1 MEWLNLQIIDN
12 EEKET
17 QFKNLEAIFNKFIE
31 ENFQNQINNFVC
43 KRKEQ
48 KIYTNGNRTNSTQ
61 HIIVI
66 ILSVQSKTKKMN
78 DARQKE

>member
-31 ENFQNQINNFVC
+31 ENFQNQINHFVC

-48 KIYTNGNRTNSTQ
+48 QIYTTGNRTNSPQ